1 MAEIQDEMQLQQ
13 FEDAKGVHERL
24 KVAFGAAKST
34 FERQNVKIG
43 NRDELENPVDE
54 EHVPRSNEMQAEQIE
69 EIVAACRNSF
79 RRPKVDHRRRDKFQ
93 KKRFLQKGQILK
105 KSRIRPVRLR

>member
-13 FEDAKGVHERL
+13 FEDAERVHERL

-34 FERQNVKIG
+34 FERQNVKIA

-54 EHVPRSNEMQAEQIE
+54 EHVPRSNEMQAKQNE
-69 EIVAACRNSF
+69 EIVATCRNSF
-79 RRPKVDHRRRDKFQ
+79 REPKVHSECTYLGLETRET
-93 KKRFLQKGQILK
+93 
-105 KSRIRPVRLR
+105 RISEK